1 MIMIF
6 LKVIRKVPSN
16 FRKNSLFRKK
26 LLQTLS
32 PEMGEVPHD
41 STMQPA
47 YLPARFSKKF
57 SNLQEEIDKIKNEL
71 WIKERVYL
79 PSTRFDANFL
89 EWFRVQKQWQTFLND
104 IFFSDKKSLISS
116 LFNRKELRNI
126 LHNHY
131 NGRKNNHKII
141 QFITSLQIMDNFIC
155 KENQLPVKNIQK
167 IVLK

>member
-1 MIMIF
+1 
-6 LKVIRKVPSN
+6 
-16 FRKNSLFRKK
+16 
-26 LLQTLS
+26 
-32 PEMGEVPHD
+32 MGEVPHD

-47 YLPARFSKKF
+47 YLPSRFSKKF

-104 IFFSDKKSLISS
+104 IFFSDKKNLISS
-116 LFNRKELRNI
+116 LFHRKELRNI

-131 NGRKNNHKII
+131 DGRKNNHKII
-141 QFITSLQIMDNFIC
+141 QFITSLQIMDNLF
-155 KENQLPVKNIQK
+155 VKK
-167 IVLK
+167 TSYPSKTFKKLF